1 MIPAIAGGGLP
12 AAMVLSL
19 KAGGTGLNLTAAS
32 HVIHFDRWWNP
43 AVENQATDRAFR
55 IGQQHNVLV
64 HKFVCR
70 GTIEDR
76 IDQLIES
83 KQRLVQDVL
92 EGGAELALTE
102 MSDRELLDLV
112 KLEIHAAQED

>member
-1 MIPAIAGGGLP
+1 M
-12 AAMVLSL
+12 
-19 KAGGTGLNLTAAS
+19 
-32 HVIHFDRWWNP
+32 
-43 AVENQATDRAFR
+43 
-55 IGQQHNVLV
+55 LV

-83 KQRLVQDVL
+83 KRQLAEDVL
-92 EGGAELALTE
+92 EGGAELRLTE

-112 KLEIHAAQED
+112 RLDLHAAQES